1 VAPVT
6 SEQKQNRRTRTGF
19 KPLRGPATI
28 GREVALFG
36 RIGRRPD
43 LAAAVSRWA
52 LGGLSLNELGRR
64 ALRRSREDEI
74 LQRAAALSYY
84 FVFALIPALL
94 FLTTLLG
101 LLPTPDLMPQLM
113 SYVDRVLPQ
122 DAASLLKRT
131 LAEVVTGASGGL
143 LSIGV
148 LAAVLGAS
156 SGMLSIMKALNTAY
170 GVTDNR
176 TWLHRRL
183 IAFGLTLG
191 FSVFVLTAMLMLVFG
206 ERIGETIGDWFG
218 LGLDSLSPWAWHLLQ
233 WPIVAFLGLT
243 GLTLVYYLAPATQRG
258 WCWITPGSTVALVS
272 WLVMSLGLRFYVSR
286 FANYNATYGS
296 IGGVILLMLW
306 LYWSGVALLVGA
318 EIDSAI
324 EQAAAEHGRE
334 PNPDMVQLATL
345 RRDP

>member
-1 VAPVT
+1 
-6 SEQKQNRRTRTGF
+6 
-19 KPLRGPATI
+19 
-28 GREVALFG
+28 
-36 RIGRRPD
+36 
-43 LAAAVSRWA
+43 VSRWA
-52 LGGLSLNELGRR
+52 LGGLSLGELGRR
-64 ALRRSREDEI
+64 AFRRSREDEI
-74 LQRAAALSYY
+74 LERAAALSYY
-84 FVFALIPALL
+84 FVFALIPTLL

-113 SYVDRVLPQ
+113 SYVDRVLPR

-131 LAEVVTGASGGL
+131 LSEVVTGASGGL

-156 SGMLSIMKALNTAY
+156 SGMLSIMRALNAAY
-170 GVTDNR
+170 GITDNR
-176 TWLHRRL
+176 TWLRRRL

-206 ERIGETIGDWFG
+206 ERIGEAIGDWFG
-218 LGLDSLSPWAWHLLQ
+218 LDSLSTRAWHLLQ

-243 GLTLVYYLAPATQRG
+243 GLTLVYYLAPAAHRG

-324 EQAAAEHGRE
+324 ERATAEHSQE
-334 PNPDMVQLATL
+334 PEPDIAQLATL
-345 RRDP
+345 PRDA

>member
-1 VAPVT
+1 
-6 SEQKQNRRTRTGF
+6 
-19 KPLRGPATI
+19 L
-28 GREVALFG
+28 GRM
-36 RIGRRPD
+36 GRRPGR
-43 LAAAVSRWA
+43 AAAVSRWA
-52 LGGLSLNELGRR
+52 LGGLSLSELGRR
-64 ALRRSREDEI
+64 VFRRSREDEI
-74 LQRAAALSYY
+74 LERAAALSYY

-113 SYVDRVLPQ
+113 SYVDQVLPR

-156 SGMLSIMKALNTAY
+156 SGMLSIMRALNTAY
-170 GVTDNR
+170 GITDNR
-176 TWLHRRL
+176 TWLRRRL

-191 FSVFVLTAMLMLVFG
+191 FSVFILTAMLMLVFG
-206 ERIGETIGDWFG
+206 ERIGETIADWF
-218 LGLDSLSPWAWHLLQ
+218 GLDSLSARAWHLLQ

-306 LYWSGVALLVGA
+306 LYWSGVALLMGA

-324 EQAAAEHGRE
+324 EGAAAEQGRE
-334 PNPDMVQLATL
+334 PNPDMAPLATL
-345 RRDP
+345 RRDA